1 MNILCFCISDLKK
14 ILLVFLWCLNTFSF
28 AQISA
33 GQKIPA
39 GLEHFAQEYSCG
51 VNRQEH
57 IFLSLNSGIYYPGES
72 IMFKAMLL
80 GNDLITKTTGSRF
93 FYLQLV
99 DYTGKHINNYAFEL
113 HNGECSGYINIPASL
128 HTGIYSIKA
137 YTRWMLNFGADN
149 VFERPVM
156 IVSPM
161 ENTLMSA
168 VCNDSVPVKFYPQCG
183 RLISGVKNKI
193 LVRIPLHYQSI
204 IKQLKISDD
213 TGNVIDTCFLDSY
226 GTGIFLFTPEA
237 GHIYYASV
245 IDSKNHFGAVSLP
258 AVSQKGFV
266 LQPNLDETGLKI
278 TIHAG
283 SMQETVDNLK
293 IVMLSENTGKVI
305 SQPAYMNGRQG
316 LVSLPWA
323 MLSEGLHQIW
333 LCSGNN
339 TILSQ
344 CTWYKKAQPPTHL
357 KISVNDTLNTR
368 SLVKFKI
375 SASSA
380 ELNQKI
386 SATVISAFNPVTD
399 SLLFN
404 ECSYLEYFSLY
415 ASLPDAG
422 ILPIFE
428 SEATEE
434 YINNC
439 LIACLTTRLTDFLL
453 QADNRLKYV
462 QEIKGI
468 SLNGKVISLPG
479 KMPLSNTAV
488 LLSYPDSVA
497 HFDFTYTN
505 KQGEFN
511 FILNN
516 KLYGKQV
523 YIIVQDHSAGF
534 NPVEI
539 IINEPFLGN
548 NPVKQAVQLTH
559 PTTDIAISAF
569 QNIAL
574 AYKAFYQN
582 KNIQPV
588 VYRKSQSYAENFYG
602 KPDFSLIPAEFESL
616 PNIYEI
622 RKNLIPGIKFD
633 IEHDIFKTYIFDPYL
648 QLYYSGPAFVLL
660 NNIPFP
666 SLKNMLELNSDNIR
680 KIELKRD
687 KFFYDNYL
695 MFGIMAIYTKT
706 PVSIESSYCHQT
718 VTTPVIIEPSELPE
732 TLIEKSNLPDIRHT
746 LLWKTNQLLSE
757 GNLEI
762 PFKTTDIKGSYRM
775 RIIYVTTDGKMTC
788 SEKSFFVL

>member
-33 GQKIPA
+33 GQIIPA

-72 IMFKAMLL
+72 VMFKAMLL
-80 GNDLITKTTGSRF
+80 GNDMKIKTTGSRF

-113 HNGECSGYINIPASL
+113 HDGECSGYINIPASL

-161 ENTLMSA
+161 ENTVLSA
-168 VCNDSVPVKFYPQCG
+168 AYTDSIPMKFYPQCG

-204 IKQLKISDD
+204 IKQLKISDE
-213 TGNVIDTCFLDSY
+213 TGNVIDTCLLDAY
-226 GTGIFLFTPEA
+226 GTGILLLTPEA

-266 LQPNLDETGLKI
+266 LQPNMDETGLKI

-305 SQPAYMNGRQG
+305 SQPADMNGRQG
-316 LVSLPWA
+316 LVSVPSA
-323 MLSEGLHQIW
+323 MLSEGLHQIL

-344 CTWYKKAQPPTHL
+344 CTWYKKAQPVTHL

-368 SLVKFKI
+368 SLAKFKI
-375 SASSA
+375 SASSPA
-380 ELNQKI
+380 LKKI
-386 SATVISAFNPVTD
+386 SAEVISAFNPVTD

-404 ECSYLEYFSLY
+404 ECSYLKHFNLY
-415 ASLPDAG
+415 AALPDAG
-422 ILPIFE
+422 ILPVFE
-428 SEATEE
+428 PEVTEE

-439 LIACLTTRLTDFLL
+439 LIACLNTRLTGFMLH
-453 QADNRLKYV
+453 ADNRLQYV

-468 SLNGKVISLPG
+468 SLNGKVVSLPG
-479 KMPLSNTAV
+479 KMPLSNAAV
-488 LLSYPDSVA
+488 LLSYPDSAA
-497 HFDFTYTN
+497 HIDFTYTN

-511 FILNN
+511 FILND
-516 KLYGKQV
+516 KLYGRKV

-539 IINEPFLGN
+539 IINEPFFGN
-548 NPVKQAVQLTH
+548 NPVKQAVQLAH
-559 PTTDIAISAF
+559 PATDIAISTF

-574 AYKAFYQN
+574 AYRAFYQN

-602 KPDFSLIPAEFESL
+602 NPDFSLIPAEFESL

-680 KIELKRD
+680 KIELKRN

-757 GNLEI
+757 GNVEI

-775 RIIYVTTDGKMTC
+775 RIIYVTTDGQMIC